1 MAKNNGHRRNRSA
14 AVSSHRYV
22 PCRVEPG
29 MFRGEWLV
37 HVDAVNPQDPE
48 NKIRVQLLVD
58 ESEVADLQGTPR
70 RHQPATGWLRVSLA
84 SKAKGLAQVV
94 LPQPA
99 IPVGSAC
106 VCIFPIRPFMPA
118 SAARLRL
125 RSLTMEFSGSKSG
138 QM

>member
-1 MAKNNGHRRNRSA
+1 
-14 AVSSHRYV
+14 
-22 PCRVEPG
+22 

-99 IPVGSAC
+99 IPVGESMF
-106 VCIFPIRPFMPA
+106 IPD
-118 SAARLRL
+118 RLVKQEAG
-125 RSLTMEFSGSKSG
+125 T
-138 QM
+138 